1 MVKVIPK
8 NDTIRKL
15 IKHPVGGPFRG
26 QGAAEWPDDTYTA
39 RRIADG
45 DVTVEQAEKK
55 ENGNQSE
62 RKEEQIDKKE
72 QSVEEQPAEQK
83 EERAQRSRTRS

>member
-1 MVKVIPK
+1 MVKVLPK
-8 NDTIRKL
+8 NAAIRKL

-26 QGAAEWPDDTYTA
+26 EGPAEWPKDTFTA

-55 ENGNQSE
+55 DDQPGE
-62 RKEEQIDKKE
+62 KKDEQ
-72 QSVEEQPAEQK
+72 QPVAEQPTAEQK
-83 EERAQRSRTRS
+83 EERASRSRR